1 MSLFMN
7 ASPQYINLGVNDL
20 STSIVTPEPVEIPQH
35 LPKQYF
41 FAKKGSTIPTPTIGA
56 PMLLMYGT
64 ETFDKDSKW
73 YNHATRFITGI
84 TGEANTMMLQRVIPE
99 DAGPESNIRVYIDI
113 ISDDVPN
120 YVRNSDGS
128 YAVDP
133 TTNTYKVDA
142 VNPTI
147 LGDKIKLISE
157 YKTAGLAG
165 YKFKLISEY
174 ETAGLELGTATIKPG
189 TMTNAAGGTSN
200 MYPILEFKAK
210 YQGEYYNNIGFNI
223 ISLGS
228 DEVQQDILTETKSLP
243 FQLQLV
249 TRNSPE
255 SKYEVFRSLFGEPS
269 VQFTFKEKA
278 INPITA
284 ARFDI
289 EAVFQQ
295 NWYNETDR
303 LLPLKYNDYEGMRV
317 YRNNLETVL
326 GMVINN
332 EKQYISTTEQ
342 TWDDGGLAS
351 TYSWFDFLNEGTAIT
366 DAEMY
371 LINFLT
377 GKSTKNVNYFT
388 LVYDDAA
395 ANTTG
400 TQKEITL
407 NNNTPV
413 FLNGGSDGTLT
424 NDMFEIVVK
433 KELKKYL
440 DSDSE
445 VMDNAINI
453 ESVMYDTGYT
463 LSTKEEVCNFI
474 ALRKDT
480 AVGLTTHDASLGE
493 KSLPL
498 SDQRAIAVALKT
510 RLKLTPESS
519 YYGTSVARGIVVAG
533 TGKMPNNSTM
543 DEIPLL
549 YSIALKSAKFMGA
562 GNGKWNGVYAFD
574 KAPGNI
580 ITELKDIKPGF
591 IPAGIKPTLWNDGIV
606 WAQPYDR
613 EQYHFPGIQTVYD
626 NDTSVLNSWIT
637 VIAVCTI
644 TKVADDA
651 WRNFTGDVSLTK
663 PQFKEAV
670 EEYVNNALKGRFN
683 GQVVVIPEVVF
694 TEADDQ
700 RGYSFHLINR
710 LYANNMK
717 TIMIYTTEAHRMSD
731 LNA

>member
-1 MSLFMN
+1 MSLFKN

-20 STSIVTPEPVEIPQH
+20 STRIVTPQPVEIPQH

-41 FAKKGSTIPTPTIGA
+41 FAQKGSTIPTPTIGA

-64 ETFDKDSKW
+64 DTFNKDMKW

-99 DAGPESNIRVYIDI
+99 DAGPESNIVVYLDVVA
-113 ISDDVPN
+113 DDVPN

-128 YAVDP
+128 YAVD
-133 TTNTYKVDA
+133 TSTNAYKVDTTT
-142 VNPTI
+142 PTI
-147 LGDKIKLISE
+147 P
-157 YKTAGLAG
+157 G

-174 ETAGLELGTATIKPG
+174 EPAGLQLGTATIKSG
-189 TMTNAAGGTSN
+189 TMTDSNGNASN

-243 FQLQLV
+243 YRLQLV
-249 TRNSPE
+249 TRKSKN
-255 SKYEVFRSLFGEPS
+255 SKYEVFRSLYGEPA

-278 INPITA
+278 INPLTA

-295 NWYNETDR
+295 NWYNETDA

-317 YRNNLETVL
+317 YRNNIETVL
-326 GMVINN
+326 DLVLAN
-332 EKQYISTTEQ
+332 EKTHISSTEQ
-342 TWDDGGLAS
+342 TWDDGGTAS
-351 TYSWFDFLNEGTAIT
+351 TMSWFDFLNEGSAIT
-366 DAEMY
+366 NEEMY
-371 LINFLT
+371 LLNFLT

-388 LVYDDAA
+388 FVYDSET

-400 TQKEITL
+400 TEKEITL

-413 FLNGGSDGTLT
+413 FLGGGSDGTLS
-424 NDMFEIVVK
+424 NAMFETVVK
-433 KELKKYL
+433 KELAKYL

-463 LSTKEEVCNFI
+463 LTTKEEVCNFI

-493 KSLPL
+493 KHLPL

-533 TGKMPNNSTM
+533 TGNMPDNSTM

-562 GNGKWNGVYAFD
+562 GNGKWKGVYAFD

-613 EQYHFPGIQTVYD
+613 AQYHFPAIQTVYE
-626 NDTSVLNSWIT
+626 NDTSVLNSWMT
-637 VIAVCTI
+637 VIAVCTV

-651 WRNFTGDVSLTK
+651 WRNFTGDVSLTQA
-663 PQFKEAV
+663 QFKDAV
-670 EEYVNNALKGRFN
+670 EEFVNNALKDRFN
-683 GQVVVIPEVVF
+683 NQIVVIPEVVF
-694 TEADDQ
+694 TEADQQ
-700 RGYSFHLINR
+700 RGYSWHLNNK
-710 LYANNMK
+710 LYTNNLRSVMV
-717 TIMIYTTEAHRMSD
+717 YTTEVYRMES
-731 LNA
+731 LGA

>member
-1 MSLFMN
+1 MSLFKN

-20 STSIVTPEPVEIPQH
+20 STRIVTPEPVKIPQH

-41 FAKKGSTIPTPTIGA
+41 FAKKGSVVPTPTIGA
-56 PMLLMYGT
+56 PMLLMYGSD
-64 ETFDKDSKW
+64 TFNKDSKW
-73 YNHATRFITGI
+73 YNHSTRFITGI
-84 TGEANTMMLQRVIPE
+84 TGEANTMMLQRVIPD
-99 DAGPESNIRVYIDI
+99 DAGPEANIRIYLDI
-113 ISDDVPN
+113 VSDDVPN
-120 YVRNSDGS
+120 YIRNSDGS
-128 YAVDP
+128 YAVDSV
-133 TTNTYKVDA
+133 TNAYKVDT

-147 LGDKIKLISE
+147 S
-157 YKTAGLAG
+157 G
-165 YKFKLISEY
+165 YKFKLVSEY
-174 ETAGLELGTATIKPG
+174 EASGLELGTATIKSG
-189 TMTNAAGGTSN
+189 TMTNALGNVSN

-210 YQGEYYNNIGFNI
+210 HKGEYYNNIGFNI

-228 DEVQQDILTETKSLP
+228 DEIQQDIVTETKSLP

-249 TRNSPE
+249 TRKSPE
-255 SKYEVFRSLFGEPS
+255 AKYEVFRSLFGEPS

-326 GMVINN
+326 SMIIAN
-332 EKQYISTTEQ
+332 EKQYISTTEE
-342 TWDDGGLAS
+342 TWDDGGTAS
-351 TYSWFDFLNEGTAIT
+351 TYSWFDFLSEGSSIT
-366 DAEMY
+366 DDEMY

-388 LVYDDAA
+388 FVYDSTT

-424 NDMFEIVVK
+424 NDMFETVVK
-433 KELKKYL
+433 RELSKYL
-440 DSDSE
+440 DPDSE

-463 LSTKEEVCNFI
+463 LSTKEEVCNVI
-474 ALRKDT
+474 GLRKDT

-493 KSLPL
+493 SSLPL

-519 YYGTSVARGIVVAG
+519 YYGTPVARGIVVAG
-533 TGKMPNNSTM
+533 TGLMPDNSTM

-549 YSIALKSAKFMGA
+549 YSIALKSARFMGA

-574 KAPGNI
+574 KAPGNV

-591 IPAGIKPTLWNDGIV
+591 IPSGIKPTLWNDGIV

-626 NDTSVLNSWIT
+626 NDTSVLNSWLT
-637 VIAVCTI
+637 VIAICTV
-644 TKVADDA
+644 TKVANDA

-670 EEYVNNALKGRFN
+670 EEYVNKALMGRFN
-683 GQVVVIPEVVF
+683 GQIVVIPEVVF

-700 RGYSFHLINR
+700 RGFSFHLVNR

-717 TIMIYTTEAHRMSD
+717 TVMVYTTEAHRMDD
-731 LNA
+731 LG